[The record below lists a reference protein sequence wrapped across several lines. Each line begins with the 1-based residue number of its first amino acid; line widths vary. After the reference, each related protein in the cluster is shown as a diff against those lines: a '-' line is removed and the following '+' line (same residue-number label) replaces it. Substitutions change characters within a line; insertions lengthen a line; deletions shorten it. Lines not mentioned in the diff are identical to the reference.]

1 MPKNLPMAILGKTG
15 LDVTRLGFGAMEI
28 RDLADLPEDR
38 SLTGKQAQM
47 MLNAVLDS
55 GINFLDTS
63 IDYGRSEE
71 IIGKYISHRRS
82 EFYLAS
88 KCGCPALPDLLGG
101 GHVFTREN
109 IVAGVNQSLER
120 LNTDYIDIIQLHNPT
135 VEDVEKGDLVSVLN
149 DLRRDGKVRWIGVSA
164 TLPHLSTFI
173 EWQVFDEFQ
182 IPYSALLRNHEDV
195 ISTASDIGM
204 GTVIRGGVSKGEPG
218 VSGVSRPDAWSKFDE
233 ANLDDLREDG
243 ESRTAF
249 VLRFTLS
256 HSQIHTIIVGTQN
269 RMHLDENVAVAQRGP
284 LSIDVYEEAKRRL
297 SAVGVGSE

>member
-1 MPKNLPMAILGKTG
+1 MAKNLPMAVLGKTG

-71 IIGKYISHRRS
+71 IIGEYISHRRS

-109 IVAGVNQSLER
+109 IIAGVNQLSL
-120 LNTDYIDIIQLHNPT
+120 
-135 VEDVEKGDLVSVLN
+135 
-149 DLRRDGKVRWIGVSA
+149 
-164 TLPHLSTFI
+164 
-173 EWQVFDEFQ
+173 
-182 IPYSALLRNHEDV
+182 
-195 ISTASDIGM
+195 
-204 GTVIRGGVSKGEPG
+204 
-218 VSGVSRPDAWSKFDE
+218 
-233 ANLDDLREDG
+233 
-243 ESRTAF
+243 
-249 VLRFTLS
+249 
-256 HSQIHTIIVGTQN
+256 IHI
-269 RMHLDENVAVAQRGP
+269 
-284 LSIDVYEEAKRRL
+284 
-297 SAVGVGSE
+297 

>member
-1 MPKNLPMAILGKTG
+1 MSQSLPIATLGQTG
-15 LDVTRLGFGAMEI
+15 FEVTRLGFGAMEI
-28 RDLADLPEDR
+28 RDLADVSEDR
-38 SLTGKQAQM
+38 SLTGEQAQI

-55 GINFLDTS
+55 GINFIDTS

-101 GHVFTREN
+101 GHIFTREN

-173 EWQVFDEFQ
+173 EWGVFDEFQ
-182 IPYSALLRNHEDV
+182 IPYSALLRDHEDV
-195 ISTASDIGM
+195 ISRASVVGM

-269 RMHLDENVAVAQRGP
+269 KIHLDENVAVAQRGP

-297 SAVGVGSE
+297 SAVGVISE

>member
-109 IVAGVNQSLER
+109 IIAGVNQSLER

-164 TLPHLSTFI
+164 TLPHISTFI

-182 IPYSALLRNHEDV
+182 IPYSALLRNHENV
-195 ISTASDIGM
+195 ISTASDTGI

-284 LSIDVYEEAKRRL
+284 LSMDVYEEAKRRL
-297 SAVGVGSE
+297 SAVGVESE

>member
-1 MPKNLPMAILGKTG
+1 MAILGKTG
-15 LDVTRLGFGAMEI
+15 IEVTRLGFGAMEI
-28 RDLADLPEDR
+28 SDLVDVSEDR
-38 SLTGKQAQM
+38 SLTGEQAQI

-55 GINFLDTS
+55 GINFIDTS

-88 KCGCPALPDLLGG
+88 KCGCPALPDLLDG
-101 GHVFTREN
+101 GHIFTREN

-173 EWQVFDEFQ
+173 EWAVFDEFQ
-182 IPYSALLRNHEDV
+182 IPYSALLRDHEDV
-195 ISTASDIGM
+195 ISRASVVGM

-284 LSIDVYEEAKRRL
+284 LSIDVYEEAKSRL
-297 SAVGVGSE
+297 SAVGVVSE

>member
-109 IVAGVNQSLER
+109 IIAGVNQSLER

-218 VSGVSRPDAWSKFDE
+218 VSGVSRPDAWAKFDE

-249 VLRFTLS
+249 ILRFTLS
-256 HSQIHTIIVGTQN
+256 HSQINTIIVGTQN

>member
-1 MPKNLPMAILGKTG
+1 
-15 LDVTRLGFGAMEI
+15 MEI
-28 RDLADLPEDR
+28 SDLVDVSEDR
-38 SLTGKQAQM
+38 SLTGEQAQI

-55 GINFLDTS
+55 GINFIDTS

-88 KCGCPALPDLLGG
+88 KCGCPALHDLLGG
-101 GHVFTREN
+101 GHIFTREN

-173 EWQVFDEFQ
+173 EWGVFDEFQ
-182 IPYSALLRNHEDV
+182 IPYSALLRDHEDV
-195 ISTASDIGM
+195 ISRASFVGM
-204 GTVIRGGVSKGEPG
+204 GIVIRGGVSKGEPG

-284 LSIDVYEEAKRRL
+284 LSIDVYEEAKSRL
-297 SAVGVGSE
+297 SAVGVVSE

>member
-1 MPKNLPMAILGKTG
+1 MAKNLPMAILGKTG

-109 IVAGVNQSLER
+109 IIAGVNQSLER

-149 DLRRDGKVRWIGVSA
+149 DLRRDGKVRWIGVSS

-182 IPYSALLRNHEDV
+182 IPYSALLRNHENV
-195 ISTASDIGM
+195 ISTASDTGI

-218 VSGVSRPDAWSKFDE
+218 VSGVSRPDAWAKFDE

-284 LSIDVYEEAKRRL
+284 LAMDVYEEAKRRL
-297 SAVGVGSE
+297 SAVGVGPE

>member
-1 MPKNLPMAILGKTG
+1 MAKNLPMAVLGKTG

-88 KCGCPALPDLLGG
+88 KCGCPALPDILGG
-101 GHVFTREN
+101 CQVFTSDN
-109 IVAGVNQSLER
+109 IIAGVNQSLER

-149 DLRRDGKVRWIGVSA
+149 DLRRDGKVRWIGVSS

-182 IPYSALLRNHEDV
+182 IPYSALLRNHENV
-195 ISTASDIGM
+195 ISTASDTGI

-218 VSGVSRPDAWSKFDE
+218 VSGVSRPDAWAKFDE

-284 LSIDVYEEAKRRL
+284 LAMDVYEEAKRRL
-297 SAVGVGSE
+297 SAVGVGPE

>member
-1 MPKNLPMAILGKTG
+1 M
-15 LDVTRLGFGAMEI
+15 DVRHI
-28 RDLADLPEDR
+28 
-38 SLTGKQAQM
+38 
-47 MLNAVLDS
+47 
-55 GINFLDTS
+55 
-63 IDYGRSEE
+63 
-71 IIGKYISHRRS
+71 
-82 EFYLAS
+82 
-88 KCGCPALPDLLGG
+88 
-101 GHVFTREN
+101 FTREN

-173 EWQVFDEFQ
+173 EWGVFDEFQ
-182 IPYSALLRNHEDV
+182 IPYSALLRDHEDV
-195 ISTASDIGM
+195 ISRASVVGV

-256 HSQIHTIIVGTQN
+256 HSRIHTIIVGTQN
-269 RMHLDENVAVAQRGP
+269 KIHLDENVAVAQRGP

-297 SAVGVGSE
+297 SAVGVISE

>member
-284 LSIDVYEEAKRRL
+284 LSIDVYEEA
-297 SAVGVGSE
+297 